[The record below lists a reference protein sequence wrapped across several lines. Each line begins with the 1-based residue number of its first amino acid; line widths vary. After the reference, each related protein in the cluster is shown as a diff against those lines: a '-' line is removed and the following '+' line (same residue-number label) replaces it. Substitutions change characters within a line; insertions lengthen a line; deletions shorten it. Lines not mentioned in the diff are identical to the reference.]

1 MFFTIIVFMFALV
14 MLAIEYLWP
23 RSNFP
28 EVKGWYPRA
37 IVINLIGLS
46 TVFIYG
52 TGAQEWIQ
60 LHRLWDANSIG
71 KYQSIISGLMIVTF
85 FNYWWHRLRHKLSFF
100 WLWFHQIHH
109 SAQRLEVITTFYKHP
124 FEAVIDTIFTIPI
137 VYLIAGLNT
146 ISASVVL
153 MIMGCIELFYHWN
166 IKTPQWIG
174 YLIQRPESHCI
185 HHQEGLHSY
194 NFSDLPIWDIT
205 FGTFKNPK
213 SFTKSCGL
221 GKENEQRL
229 KEMLKGVDVL
239 ENRGTVRNYD

>member
-1 MFFTIIVFMFALV
+1 

-28 EVKGWYPRA
+28 KVKSWYPRA
-37 IVINLIGLS
+37 IIINLIGLS

-52 TGAQEWIQ
+52 TGAQDWIQ
-60 LHRLWDANSIG
+60 SYRIWDASSMG
-71 KYQSIISGLMIVTF
+71 EYQSIFIGLLIVTF
-85 FNYWWHRLRHKLSFF
+85 FNYWWHKLRHSLSFF

-124 FEAVIDTIFTIPI
+124 FEAIVDTIFTIPI

-146 ISASVVL
+146 TTASIVL

-174 YLIQRPESHCI
+174 YFIQRPESHCI

-194 NFSDLPIWDIT
+194 NFSDIAIWDII

-213 SFTKSCGL
+213 NFMKTCGL
-221 GKENEQRL
+221 GKENENRL
-229 KEMLKGVDVL
+229 PEMLKGVDVL
-239 ENRGTVRNYD
+239 KNRISIVSYD